1 MSTKNITSDACWCL
15 KLILSSQILFFPPQ
29 FQLNREEKEED
40 VYKSI
45 NVHAQPPS
53 PRVSSVSA
61 VIVIAGVIAV
71 MMLVYLLCSSTCCWQ
86 PRHTES
92 RQWCFLT
99 RTESHVDRLRN
110 NKAEREREGERRV
123 LKYTIKTLITNP
135 TAAPLWLLICKHFML
150 IISLT
155 SAKTCSVNNLN

>member
-1 MSTKNITSDACWCL
+1 MSTKNIISDACWCL
-15 KLILSSQILFFPPQ
+15 KLVLSSQTLFFPPQ
-29 FQLNREEKEED
+29 FQLNRKKKKD
-40 VYKSI
+40 VCKSI

-61 VIVIAGVIAV
+61 AIVIACVIAV
-71 MMLVYLLCSSTCCWQ
+71 MMLVYLFCSSTCCWQ

-92 RQWCFLT
+92 RQRCFLT

-110 NKAEREREGERRV
+110 NKAGREREGERDV